1 MACAKARN
9 KAKPCCPPS
18 TVVLY
23 KVSHV
28 VLFLNPP
35 LPPVQHSYASNVIHS
50 CTVRR
55 CPKTLM
61 LVVVVVVVGVARRL
75 ELPVLVY
82 RLDGPIELLAQRLGE
97 ELLDGNVKLL

>member
-1 MACAKARN
+1 
-9 KAKPCCPPS
+9 
-18 TVVLY
+18 
-23 KVSHV
+23 
-28 VLFLNPP
+28 
-35 LPPVQHSYASNVIHS
+35 
-50 CTVRR
+50 
-55 CPKTLM
+55 M